1 MFPSRESEGTLLG
14 GGDVSCGLKNEKAFT
29 GLRKAGGILTS
40 KAEDGPLQAGEGPVL
55 NKHIHGY
62 GRRTRLPVRSGQAW
76 DPVVGP
82 PPQPPASLGSCKED
96 VGVGE
101 GRDRTPR

>member
-1 MFPSRESEGTLLG
+1 M
-14 GGDVSCGLKNEKAFT
+14 
-29 GLRKAGGILTS
+29 
-40 KAEDGPLQAGEGPVL
+40 L

-76 DPVVGP
+76 DPVVAP
-82 PPQPPASLGSCKED
+82 LPQPPASLGSCKED